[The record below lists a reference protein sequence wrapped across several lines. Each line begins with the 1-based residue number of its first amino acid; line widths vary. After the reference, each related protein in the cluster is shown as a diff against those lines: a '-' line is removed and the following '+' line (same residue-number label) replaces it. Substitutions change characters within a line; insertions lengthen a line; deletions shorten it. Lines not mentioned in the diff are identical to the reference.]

1 MDDAERSPDD
11 AALDVPALLAA
22 AEARAAEGRAAGR
35 YGEDPA
41 AVELPS
47 EARWQRLQAT
57 AVLRGQR
64 PPGLPS
70 RAAVRLAAPFVDDLV
85 AQANRFHAEVV
96 DAVRALEEAL
106 AAERAR
112 ADRLEAEVERLR
124 AAGGR

>member
-1 MDDAERSPDD
+1 M
-11 AALDVPALLAA
+11 
-22 AEARAAEGRAAGR
+22 
-35 YGEDPA
+35 
-41 AVELPS
+41 
-47 EARWQRLQAT
+47 
-57 AVLRGQR
+57 LRGQR

>member
-1 MDDAERSPDD
+1 M
-11 AALDVPALLAA
+11 
-22 AEARAAEGRAAGR
+22 
-35 YGEDPA
+35 
-41 AVELPS
+41 
-47 EARWQRLQAT
+47 
-57 AVLRGQR
+57 
-64 PPGLPS
+64 
-70 RAAVRLAAPFVDDLV
+70 RLAAPFVDDLV

>member
-1 MDDAERSPDD
+1 
-11 AALDVPALLAA
+11 
-22 AEARAAEGRAAGR
+22 
-35 YGEDPA
+35 
-41 AVELPS
+41 VELPS

-57 AVLRGQR
+57 AVLRGRR
-64 PPGLPS
+64 PPNLPS

-85 AQANRFHAEVV
+85 EQANRFHAEVV